1 MQENISNNPIHSKS
15 IMWKYYEKLHTRK
28 YKCVNEIS
36 KILQNYNLPNIFQKP
51 PGNQNNFLSI
61 KEIKY
66 IIKKFYNEEN
76 CQVKL
81 FY

>member
-1 MQENISNNPIHSKS
+1 
-15 IMWKYYEKLHTRK
+15 MWIYYEKLHTRK

-51 PGNQNNFLSI
+51 PGNQNNFISI

-66 IIKKFYNEEN
+66 IIKKFTMKKTVKSN
-76 CQVKL
+76 C
-81 FY
+81 FTD